1 MIGDVLVFLR
11 KHLDDHL
18 RMELGGTPDDPTG
31 DKVVFV
37 DGDKIE
43 PITFK
48 LGAVSELLINV
59 EEDRVLRS
67 ADLYTRQGDDG
78 TPQRVQPDIR
88 LILYIL
94 FVARFKQYESA
105 WEHLSKIIEH
115 LQTMR
120 VFDHETSPDLP
131 ARIEKLVLE
140 LVTLGFAEQNE
151 VWNALRTTHHPS
163 ILYRIKLLAL
173 RDRKPQS
180 LAQVGERQ
188 VTVRRI
194 S

>member
-18 RMELGGTPDDPTG
+18 RMELGGTPDDATG
-31 DKVVFV
+31 DKVVFL

-59 EEDRVLRS
+59 EEERVLRS
-67 ADLYTRQGDDG
+67 ADLYSRQAEDG
-78 TPQRVQPDIR
+78 THQRVQPDIR

-115 LQTMR
+115 FQTTR
-120 VFDHETSPDLP
+120 VFDHETAPDLP
-131 ARIEKLVLE
+131 ASIEKLVLE

-163 ILYRIKLLAL
+163 ILYRVKLIAL
-173 RDRKPQS
+173 RDRKPQA
-180 LAQVGERQ
+180 LPEVAERQ
-188 VTVRRI
+188 VAVRRT